1 MAARGGG
8 PIVGLVLGAV
18 LTAVGYGVTFWLGKP
33 LREQA
38 VASQAWPATD
48 GRITRSVLE
57 ESRKDGTTH
66 RSADIGYEYH
76 LDGRT
81 LAGSRVWI
89 GDGYSSSPGNEF
101 RAAVKRYPVGR
112 QVRVHYDPQDPDESV
127 LEPGPTWSG
136 SMLYLIG
143 LGVLAVGGLI
153 LLSAV
158 APLVV
163 VLLAV
168 GSRFA
173 SPWPEESR
181 LSESTRGSDPGSDPA
196 VGPSGDRG
204 PRPRTDDGADD
215 DDGISIR

>member
-8 PIVGLVLGAV
+8 PIVGLVLGSV

-57 ESRKDGTTH
+57 ESRKDGKTH
-66 RSADIGYEYH
+66 RSADIAYEYH

-81 LAGSRVWI
+81 LTGSRVWI
-89 GDGYSSSPGNEF
+89 GDGYSASPGNEF
-101 RAAVKRYPVGR
+101 RAAVDRYPVGR
-112 QVRVHYDPQDPDESV
+112 QVRVHYDPQDPAESV

-143 LGVLAVGGLI
+143 LGVLALGGLI

-158 APLVV
+158 APLLV
-163 VLLAV
+163 VLFAV
-168 GSRFA
+168 GSRVT
-173 SPWPEESR
+173 SPWPDESR
-181 LSESTRGSDPGSDPA
+181 LSHSNPA
-196 VGPSGDRG
+196 GTSPGDRG
-204 PRPRTDDGADD
+204 QPPRTGAGADD